1 MFFLGIA
8 IQQVIIRLIYP
19 PDIGKIYITILDLQ
33 ISSQILFYGTLT
45 INPESIIKSTR
56 NLDHWLMW

>member
-8 IQQVIIRLIYP
+8 IQEVIIRWIYP
-19 PDIGKIYITILDLQ
+19 PDIGEIYITVLDLQ

-56 NLDHWLMW
+56 NLDRWLMC

>member
-8 IQQVIIRLIYP
+8 IQEVIIRWIYP
-19 PDIGKIYITILDLQ
+19 PDIGEIYITILDLQ

-45 INPESIIKSTR
+45 INPESIIKST
-56 NLDHWLMW
+56 